1 MSHLP
6 RGRLVSIG
14 LFVLLD
20 VPLRRGAAAG
30 GPPSPAGGPPSAGS
44 WSIIRSMP
52 CAGGLA
58 RRGATS
64 AAGTARTSRCVGS
77 AVRRLLRPLKDP
89 EEGTELAKI
98 VGLELISSLKQ
109 QIGDLDR
116 VKRIVKVNGCARS
129 ASNGQARTHD
139 LSYPPRRSHC
149 CSRSQRHESAN
160 TAGRKSG

>member
-1 MSHLP
+1 ML
-6 RGRLVSIG
+6 RAARQLT
-14 LFVLLD
+14 
-20 VPLRRGAAAG
+20 PLRRAARPVHTEARIAELGYVLPQLPQPAGAYSLGIHAG
-30 GPPSPAGGPPSAGS
+30 GWVYLAGHLPFQEDMKSVHVGR
-44 WSIIRSMP
+44 I
-52 CAGGLA
+52 
-58 RRGATS
+58 GAEFT
-64 AAGTARTSRCVGS
+64 
-77 AVRRLLRPLKDP
+77 P

-129 ASNGQARTHD
+129 ASNGQARTHN